1 MCAEAR
7 KQPGCAR
14 APPGR
19 ELEQDN
25 GWLRGGTEAVRPDTR
40 RRREGAAGRGGAG
53 GGGGGSSSSSDTGAA
68 GDRQPQAWPD
78 PAEGV
83 VAPAERSAYRCAWLR
98 LLATA
103 LPRAGCGDDVP
114 TRMS

>member
-53 GGGGGSSSSSDTGAA
+53 RATTAVAAAAA
-68 GDRQPQAWPD
+68 GDRQPQAWPGL
-78 PAEGV
+78 AEGV

-98 LLATA
+98 LLAMA

>member
-53 GGGGGSSSSSDTGAA
+53 GDGGGSSSGGRQTASGLAWPGGGCGRAGGAQCVPVRLAEAA
-68 GDRQPQAWPD
+68 GDGAAAR
-78 PAEGV
+78 G
-83 VAPAERSAYRCAWLR
+83 LR
-98 LLATA
+98 
-103 LPRAGCGDDVP
+103 
-114 TRMS
+114 